1 MTVPAPATDGP
12 AAHEPADHEPAG
24 AEPAGTEP
32 AVHGAAAGGP
42 APFVRV
48 RVWDLPVRLIHWLL
62 VLDLVALSVTGF
74 LIGTPVIDPGGGVYW
89 MSWTRTIHKITAYL
103 FIALIFARLC
113 WHLRSPNPWSRWT
126 EWIPSTRERLG
137 QIIPSLRFYMFLTR
151 EAPPV
156 VGHNPLAGLT
166 YCVLYTM
173 FGVEIVTGLVLW
185 GVEGTGWA
193 SWLTGWLL
201 HIVPLP
207 TLRLIHHLIMWLT
220 WGFMIHHLYSA
231 ILVDRVEGTGV
242 MTSIFSGNKFLP
254 KDHT

>member
-1 MTVPAPATDGP
+1 MSVIAPAPHTE
-12 AAHEPADHEPAG
+12 H
-24 AEPAGTEP
+24 AEL
-32 AVHGAAAGGP
+32 
-42 APFVRV
+42 VRF

-62 VLDLVALSVTGF
+62 VLDLVALSVTGY
-74 LIGTPVIDPGGGVYW
+74 LIGNPDIHPGGHVYW
-89 MSWTRTIHKITAYL
+89 VTWTRSIHKVTAYV
-103 FIALIFARLC
+103 FIALILARVV

-137 QIIPSLRFYMFLTR
+137 QIVPSVRFYTFLSR

-156 VGHNPLAGLT
+156 IGHNPLAGLT
-166 YCVLYTM
+166 YTVLYTM

-193 SWLTGWLL
+193 AWLTGWLL
-201 HIVPLP
+201 HVVSLP
-207 TLRLIHHLIMWLT
+207 TLRLVHHLIMWLT

-242 MTSIFSGNKFLP
+242 LTSIFSGHKFLP
-254 KDHT
+254 KDHL